1 MAHVPRK
8 SKEKVLI
15 PDAAG
20 SRNGNKIIKRLYS
33 APFTHVSCSVFF
45 WFGSSKCGGKPCYGQ
60 LHTFI
65 ILKYRC
71 WNCQEIG
78 VVASSVVNHM
88 LWFINFLVSKI
99 RTGTS
104 SYLRLLDASFSWLL
118 SLRHPDLQHSHI
130 IIMIPTV
137 LFRVGLT

>member
-1 MAHVPRK
+1 MKDYFLKEVPKDKKINVLVYEKKKKLLAYITKK

-20 SRNGNKIIKRLYS
+20 SRNGNKISKRLYS

-45 WFGSSKCGGKPCYGQ
+45 WFGSCKCGGKPCYGQ
-60 LHTFI
+60 LHTYI

-71 WNCQEIG
+71 WNFQEIG

-88 LWFINFLVSKI
+88 LQFINFLVSKI
-99 RTGTS
+99 GTGTS
-104 SYLRLLDASFSWLL
+104 SCLRLLDASFS
-118 SLRHPDLQHSHI
+118 
-130 IIMIPTV
+130 
-137 LFRVGLT
+137 